1 MEKIKATFLF
11 GTKTNKWFFKLCD
24 YDISSFSLTG
34 GAHPF
39 LFSLIVILRVLFPL
53 LHWKILGRKGISFL
67 FVFIMLC
74 HMTLLIFKKKTLRN
88 INEGWSSTTE
98 HQVETKI
105 SSFILGMKYSLGM
118 LLASLWARG
127 SVLLLAHGPFNCS
140 TRSPVALPLNRWGRS
155 SVGGALAAQSF

>member
-1 MEKIKATFLF
+1 MF
-11 GTKTNKWFFKLCD
+11 GTKTNKWSFKLCD

-39 LFSLIVILRVLFPL
+39 RFSLIVILRVKFSPL
-53 LHWKILGRKGISFL
+53 HCKILGSKGISFL

-74 HMTLLIFKKKTLRN
+74 HMTLPIFKKKTTLRN
-88 INEGWSSTTE
+88 INEGRSSTTE

-105 SSFILGMKYSLGM
+105 SGFISGMKYSLGM

-140 TRSPVALPLNRWGRS
+140 IRSPVASPLDRWGRS